1 MDLWLDLLFGNSIGL
16 MSISVIA
23 ITIGLMIFYT
33 YYFLKK
39 ISQSEPPQK

>member
-16 MSISVIA
+16 MSITVIA
-23 ITIGLMIFYT
+23 ITIGLMGFYT

-39 ISQSEPPQK
+39 IRQSEPPQK